1 MTVRFSNDAK
11 TTLTTG
17 INATATSLSVASAA
31 TFPSLSGAEYTY
43 ITLSN
48 VLDTQKEIVK
58 CTAING
64 STFTVTRGAEST
76 TAQSF
81 NAGDHV
87 QIRITAGLF
96 SDVLDEKVDDGQVLT
111 NVPAGAVFTDTVYS
125 HPAGDGNQHV
135 PATSTTNEGKLLTAG
150 STAGSA
156 SWQPAPVSLPA
167 QAGNAGSRLTTDG
180 TVASWVATVGGTT
193 QSVTATANQTTF
205 SAAYSVGYV
214 AVYLNGILLD
224 ATDYTA
230 SNGTSIVLGS
240 GATVGDTVF
249 IQSFGTFELADHY
262 NKADADARYVQA
274 DGSNLTGGNS
284 VVVGTTLPSP
294 ASTVGSLFYTS
305 GDDRFYISDGT
316 AWSLVGNQGPE
327 VTGGTVVIP
336 SVVELSGYYSYDLGI
351 DFTDD
356 VNPDS
361 NLTYTLQSG
370 TLPTGCVI
378 VSGTTQH
385 LGGTI
390 PAVSSNILFSFQIK
404 ATDRSGAYSTQ
415 NYQQLVTNEVPITT
429 GGSYQ
434 ISNIQLGQF
443 GSYNVNSNFTYS
455 AGSIFSAYSLSTG
468 ALPTGTSLNTA
479 TGVISGTVS
488 QEGTY
493 IFNIMATAVDGGTSE
508 QTYNWDVL
516 NADDF
521 GDNQPAWLP
530 RKGDATVVPYSIPGN
545 GIGTASYNDAIAVE
559 AGEDPYAG
567 TFTWNGFT
575 VNAYGSGRLS
585 AYHST
590 GFHRDM
596 TFNNI
601 DNFNSN
607 KNQASLWRALKLIA
621 PAGNKRIYIEMH
633 HWPNDV
639 AGGSQGLGEL
649 FYNTKF
655 GDGQWSD
662 NLFQYF
668 SADVQIPMIQKGSS
682 IYDFHSSTHGFE
694 TVVSVT
700 APDAWVAVGDGA
712 QTYRWNRFYFGASGS
727 ANTGQTSWGSP
738 TPRAMLYPETSG
750 NRDHYGTVER
760 LRSPVL
766 SFSEGEVV
774 HIPFALNNGGCALLY
789 AYIA

>member
-1 MTVRFSNDAK
+1 MAMHNMRKSRAFSFAQLMRKMVIDDNDQLTIK
-11 TTLTTG
+11 TATPVAATDAVNKSYVDTQMSTMSLGAPAALDTLNEIADAINNDPDFLNTLVPNTSAQALSADTNALTISGSTITLT
-17 INATATSLSVASAA
+17 
-31 TFPSLSGAEYTY
+31 
-43 ITLSN
+43 
-48 VLDTQKEIVK
+48 
-58 CTAING
+58 
-64 STFTVTRGAEST
+64 RG
-76 TAQSF
+76 
-81 NAGDHV
+81 
-87 QIRITAGLF
+87 
-96 SDVLDEKVDDGQVLT
+96 DGT
-111 NVPAGAVFTDTVYS
+111 TDTI
-125 HPAGDGNQHV
+125 
-135 PATSTTNEGKLLTAG
+135 T
-150 STAGSA
+150 
-156 SWQPAPVSLPA
+156 APVSLPA
-167 QAGNAGSRLTTDG
+167 QAGNAGKILSTDG
-180 TVASWVATVGGTT
+180 TVASWVTTVNGTA
-193 QSVTATANQTTF
+193 QSVTATATANQTTF
-205 SAAYSVGYV
+205 SAVYSVGYV
-214 AVYLNGILLD
+214 TVYLNGILLD

-262 NKADADARYVQA
+262 NKVDADARYVQA
-274 DGSNLTGGNS
+274 DGSNLAGGNS

-316 AWSLVGNQGPE
+316 AWSLVANQGPE

-336 SVVELSGYYSYDLGI
+336 SVVELSGNYSYDLGI

-356 VNPDS
+356 LNPDS

-378 VSGTTQH
+378 VGGTTQH

-390 PAVSSNILFSFQIK
+390 PAVSSNTLFSFQIK
-404 ATDRSGAYSTQ
+404 ATDSSGAYSTQ
-415 NYQQLVTNEVPITT
+415 NYQQLVTNDVPITT
-429 GGSYQ
+429 GGSYL
-434 ISNIQLGQF
+434 IPNIQLGYL
-443 GSYNVNSNFTYS
+443 GSYDVNSNFTYS
-455 AGSIFSAYSLSTG
+455 AGSVFSAYSLSTG

-488 QEGTY
+488 QEGVY
-493 IFNIMATAVDGGTSE
+493 SFSIMATAVDGGTAV
-508 QTYNWDVL
+508 QIFNWGVVS
-516 NADDF
+516 ADSS
-521 GDNQPAWLP
+521 GTSQPAWLP
-530 RKGDATVVPYSIPGN
+530 AKGEATVVPYVQPSTGLSA
-545 GIGTASYNDAIAVE
+545 ASYNDAIAVE

-575 VNAYGSGRLS
+575 VNAYGSGTLS

-639 AGGSQGLGEL
+639 AGGTQGLGKK
-649 FYNTKF
+649 FYDTKF
-655 GDGQWSD
+655 GVGQYTG
-662 NLFQYF
+662 NL
-668 SADVQIPMIQKGSS
+668 SEHWAADIQIPMIQKGSS
-682 IYDFHSSTHGFE
+682 IYDFGSGTHGFE
-694 TVVSVT
+694 TVTSVT
-700 APDAWVAVGDGA
+700 APDAWIALTHSSST
-712 QTYRWNRFYFGASGS
+712 QYMWNRYPFGTSS
-727 ANTGQTSWGSP
+727 SSNTGQTAWGSA
-738 TPRAMLYPETSG
+738 TRFMLYPETSG
-750 NRDHYGTVER
+750 VTNHYGTVER